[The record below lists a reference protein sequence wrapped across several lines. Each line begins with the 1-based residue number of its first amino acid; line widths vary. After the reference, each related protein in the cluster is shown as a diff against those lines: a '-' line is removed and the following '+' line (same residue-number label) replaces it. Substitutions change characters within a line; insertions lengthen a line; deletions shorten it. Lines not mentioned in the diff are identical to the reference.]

1 MSTSTAST
9 SIAST
14 SITISQSFSSLAAAK
29 AAIKQAISEQHESFV
44 IDYSDKTRFRVICP
58 QRLQSNCDFQVRA
71 TDSRK
76 HGVTITHTKPHTC
89 SPATHFQA
97 RNTQTVQFL
106 LPHHRASVIDNPRI
120 SIKQIQS
127 NERLQFS
134 NKISYQQAYRVKEA
148 ALQELWGDESECFA
162 QFPDYISRFNS
173 ADPENRAY
181 IDVGSNNRFNAAFF
195 APAGLRHAGR
205 CLRGF
210 TAIDGTHTKS
220 RYRMILLIACGIDAN
235 SNVVPL
241 AWALVPAEDESWWE
255 WFLTYL
261 KATYP
266 CKSTIYY
273 YSNIYTNY

>member
-1 MSTSTAST
+1 MMSTSTAST

-71 TDSRK
+71 TDWRK

-120 SIKQIQS
+120 SIKQI
-127 NERLQFS
+127 L
-134 NKISYQQAYRVKEA
+134 
-148 ALQELWGDESECFA
+148 
-162 QFPDYISRFNS
+162 
-173 ADPENRAY
+173 
-181 IDVGSNNRFNAAFF
+181 
-195 APAGLRHAGR
+195 
-205 CLRGF
+205 
-210 TAIDGTHTKS
+210 
-220 RYRMILLIACGIDAN
+220 
-235 SNVVPL
+235 
-241 AWALVPAEDESWWE
+241 
-255 WFLTYL
+255 
-261 KATYP
+261 
-266 CKSTIYY
+266 
-273 YSNIYTNY
+273 